1 MTLFVAPEP
10 LAGAPVARSGVIVM
24 EDWLAARWP
33 DCCQPA
39 RCRCDCGC
47 RAHSHMRRCG
57 DCSRAMHHAPRPV
70 LVPLTART
78 AAAWHEWPPAAPA
91 EPVDHLAHLRRFM
104 RDRPEPV
111 Q

>member
-1 MTLFVAPEP
+1 VIRLLPSSAGVPAAP
-10 LAGAPVARSGVIVM
+10 GVIFM

-47 RAHSHMRRCG
+47 RAHSHYARCR
-57 DCSRAMHHAPRPV
+57 DCGAGRHHPPRPV

-78 AAAWHEWPPAAPA
+78 AIAYAEWPPQRRPAA
-91 EPVDHLAHLRRFM
+91 VDHLGHLRHLM
-104 RDRPEPV
+104 RDAPEPV